1 MAGVHFFR
9 CHIVS
14 IEIQMRMPAPLQAL
28 RSQRDGILDQMKQID
43 HLRRGSLS
51 RQFFKTRRDGRIFE
65 SGPYFVLQC
74 FFKGKK
80 CSERVPA
87 SRAGEVQKQ
96 VENFRRFNALA
107 EEFVSLSDQITQ
119 LESSAEDSKKNA
131 FNRPNATTN
140 DSKKPRH
147 S

>member
-1 MAGVHFFR
+1 
-9 CHIVS
+9 
-14 IEIQMRMPAPLQAL
+14 MPDPLQAL
-28 RSQRDGILDQMKQID
+28 RLQRDAVVERMKQID

-51 RQFFKTRRDGRIFE
+51 RQFFKTKREGKIIK

-80 CSERVPA
+80 RSERISA
-87 SRAGEVQKQ
+87 SRAGEVEKQ
-96 VENFRRFNALA
+96 VENFRLFNSLA

-119 LESSAEDSKKNA
+119 LESSVDDGKKNA
-131 FNRPNATTN
+131 SNRPSTTTN
-140 DSKKPRH
+140 DSRKPRP

>member
-1 MAGVHFFR
+1 
-9 CHIVS
+9 
-14 IEIQMRMPAPLQAL
+14 MPASLQAL